1 MPGERWFQV
10 AAFAFLIFAA
20 LFSLTPI
27 YWLIATA
34 FKSPEEAMRYPPTL
48 IPTNP
53 SLQNFIDVFRK
64 GFVTTGLKNS
74 IFLCIIS
81 TFLTLMISSITA
93 YSFSSFNYRGKNP
106 IMVFILFVQMIPL
119 VVIIVP
125 LYLFYAHVGLVNTY
139 LGMIIIY
146 VTRSL
151 PLSVWLL
158 RGYFMTLPKE
168 LEDAALID
176 GCGKLGVFFR
186 IILPLSLPGLM
197 AAAILTFLANWN
209 DFILA
214 LTLLVSPEMYTF
226 TVDLFYFIG
235 EYGEVSWGQ
244 IAASSVLGLIPVLIF
259 FAFTFKYLVRG
270 LTLGAVKR

>member
-64 GFVTTGLKNS
+64 GFVTTGLRNS

-81 TFLTLMISSITA
+81 TILTLMISSITA

-158 RGYFMTLPKE
+158 RGYFMTLPRE

-214 LTLLVSPEMYTF
+214 LTLLVSPEMYT
-226 TVDLFYFIG
+226 L
-235 EYGEVSWGQ
+235 
-244 IAASSVLGLIPVLIF
+244 P
-259 FAFTFKYLVRG
+259 
-270 LTLGAVKR
+270 